1 MPCSTLGSHAGAG
14 QGNGVQ
20 AAVNDVCSRGVRSV
34 GTKPLTWKRKVNVYN
49 KVYKGFGCSDGE
61 VVLAFVMQPTCML
74 LSNERIRQAMEFFV
88 EKVLCYS
95 LEKRVLPRFEVLGVL
110 QFEGFSEQ

>member
-1 MPCSTLGSHAGAG
+1 M
-14 QGNGVQ
+14 
-20 AAVNDVCSRGVRSV
+20 
-34 GTKPLTWKRKVNVYN
+34 
-49 KVYKGFGCSDGE
+49 
-61 VVLAFVMQPTCML
+61 LAFVMQLTCML